1 MSPDLVLLLLI
12 GGPALLL
19 VLLRVNASLVFL
31 STCLGAVL
39 LQLVGSDANDF
50 FGMFLPSLSG
60 NNLQIALLLL
70 PVVLT
75 TVFMFKTIDGAKM
88 LFNVLPA
95 IGTGFLLSL
104 LLVPLLPGGESYSLQ
119 HSSSWQIVQQLQA
132 GTIGATALLCLLS
145 LWMQRPSS
153 NHIGKHKKSHKF

>member
-1 MSPDLVLLLLI
+1 MSPDLTLLLLI

-19 VLLRVNASLVFL
+19 MLLRANAALVFL

-39 LQLVGSDANDF
+39 LQLVGTDANDF

-70 PVVLT
+70 PVILT
-75 TVFMFKTIDGAKM
+75 SVFMIKSVEGGKL
-88 LFNVLPA
+88 LFNLLPT

-104 LLVPLLPGGESYSLQ
+104 LLVPLLPGGESYALQ
-119 HSSSWQIVQQLQA
+119 HSQSWEAIQKLQA
-132 GTIGATALLCLLS
+132 LAIGASALICLLF
-145 LWMQRPSS
+145 LWMQRPK
-153 NHIGKHKKSHKF
+153 HHGKHKKHH